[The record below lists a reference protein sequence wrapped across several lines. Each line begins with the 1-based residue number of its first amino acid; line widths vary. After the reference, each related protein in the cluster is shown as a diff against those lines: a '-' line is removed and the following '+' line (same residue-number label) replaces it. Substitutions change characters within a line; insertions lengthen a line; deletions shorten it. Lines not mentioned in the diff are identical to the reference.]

1 MVRRPL
7 HDASG
12 RGRVSAVTLVTEHAR
27 ALEMFERFLAF
38 SRESS
43 APAMASPAPEP
54 SLHAHPPVAEVITS
68 VTPWE
73 EPTRERPD
81 VMRAMVAGSAAH
93 PDTSPGMTSPEIRA
107 PLVEQSIIVDD
118 DTLTD
123 PEFGKALLHQMS
135 DLLRPA
141 APSPS
146 APMPVEQLVQEMS
159 VLVKYGHSA
168 QAAEETERWIR
179 AHPDDVSA
187 HLELA
192 EYELQRLD
200 REAAIQRFLQ
210 LLSRLVER
218 GDARS
223 ARDVVRRMRGDIRGD
238 ARVDALVTRLN
249 VS

>member
-1 MVRRPL
+1 M
-7 HDASG
+7 
-12 RGRVSAVTLVTEHAR
+12 TLVTEHAR
-27 ALEMFERFLAF
+27 ALQVFDRFLAHARAV
-38 SRESS
+38 SP
-43 APAMASPAPEP
+43 PAVTPPPPPPVVMVPAAAS
-54 SLHAHPPVAEVITS
+54 HPPLTEVSTA

-73 EPTRERPD
+73 EPTKERPD
-81 VMRAMVAGSAAH
+81 IMRALAAGAAAH
-93 PDTSPGMTSPEIRA
+93 PDTAPGIVA
-107 PLVEQSIIVDD
+107 PVVEQSIIVDD

-123 PEFGKALLHQMS
+123 PEFGRALLHQMS

-141 APSPS
+141 APPTV

-200 REAAIQRFLQ
+200 REAAIQRFIQ

-223 ARDVVRRMRGDIRGD
+223 ARDVVRRIRGDIRGD
-238 ARVDALVTRLN
+238 ARVDALLTRLN
-249 VS
+249 VT